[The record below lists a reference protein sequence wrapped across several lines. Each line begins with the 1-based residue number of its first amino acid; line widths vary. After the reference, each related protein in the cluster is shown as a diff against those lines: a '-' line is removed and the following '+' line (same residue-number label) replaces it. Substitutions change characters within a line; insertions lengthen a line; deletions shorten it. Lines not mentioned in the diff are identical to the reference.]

1 MEEMELAINA
11 ATSPAV
17 QMWMNWMFIVF
28 STSIAFVWKY
38 NSARVVLLAFVL
50 NLPVAILVFN
60 LTSSVHLIGIAH
72 LFIWGPLA
80 VYLVIVDLKSASFKF
95 ASLYGVWVSLLLGT
109 IVVSL
114 VFDVRDII
122 LVLLGMK

>member
-28 STSIAFVWKY
+28 ATSIAFVWKY
-38 NSARVVLLAFVL
+38 NSARVVLVAFIL
-50 NLPVAILVFN
+50 SLPGAILVFN
-60 LTSSVHLIGIAH
+60 LTNTVHLIGIVH
-72 LFIWGPLA
+72 LLIWGPLA
-80 VYLVIVDLKSASFKF
+80 VYLVIVDLKSSSFKF
-95 ASLYGVWVSLLLGT
+95 ASIYGVWITLLIGT